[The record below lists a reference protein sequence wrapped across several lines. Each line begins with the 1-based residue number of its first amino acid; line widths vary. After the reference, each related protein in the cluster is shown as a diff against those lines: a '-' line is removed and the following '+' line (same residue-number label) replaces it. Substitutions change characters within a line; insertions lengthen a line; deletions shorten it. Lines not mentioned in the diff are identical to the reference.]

1 MTFNTG
7 TPGNSAF
14 ITGMPGTSIPTVG
27 NSYLSRV
34 FSAGVNHQLLPNLQ
48 LGLTGTYINDTF
60 QGISRVDNVFIVN
73 ATVRYQVNRNLYL
86 GGDVYYAQQSS
97 TAAGASFSQN
107 IFTLRAGT
115 QF

>member
-14 ITGMPGTSIPTVG
+14 NTGTLGTSILTVG
-27 NSYLSRV
+27 NSYLSRA
-34 FSAGVNHQLLPNLQ
+34 FSASVNHQLLPNLQ
-48 LGLTGTYINDTF
+48 LGLIGTYINNTF
-60 QGISRVDNVFIVN
+60 QGVSRADNVFIVN

-86 GGDVYYAQQSS
+86 GGDVYYTQQSS
-97 TAAGASFSQN
+97 TGAGGSFSQN